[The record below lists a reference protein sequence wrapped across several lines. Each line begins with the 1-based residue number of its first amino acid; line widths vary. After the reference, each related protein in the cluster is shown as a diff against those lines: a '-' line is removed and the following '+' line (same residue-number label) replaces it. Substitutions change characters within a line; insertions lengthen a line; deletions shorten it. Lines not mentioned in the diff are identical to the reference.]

1 MSKRD
6 LKLKIDELSSTFGTS
21 LARNWEMKAYGPV
34 PSRRLGRSL
43 GINNIPPKI
52 CSYSCVYCQL
62 GRTIQMQSERS
73 QFYSPEEIC
82 REVGERVMKAQ
93 SKNEHIDYLTF
104 VPDGE
109 PTLDINLGKE
119 IQLLKPLGIKIA
131 VISNAS
137 LMWREDVRND
147 LMNADWVSLK
157 VDALTEGL
165 WRRVNRPH
173 KELKHVAI
181 LEGMQEFADMFKG
194 ELTTE
199 TMLIQGFNDS
209 CEGAERI
216 SYFLSELRPDKSYV
230 AIPTRPPAEK
240 WVKSADEEAV
250 NRAYQI
256 FDEKLENVEYLIGY
270 EGNAFAFTGNIEDDL
285 LSITSVHPMR
295 EEGVDVLLSKAG
307 SDWTVVDRLIEEKK
321 LIELEYQG
329 KKFYMRKLPSRMS

>member
-1 MSKRD
+1 
-6 LKLKIDELSSTFGTS
+6 
-21 LARNWEMKAYGPV
+21 MKAYGPV
-34 PSRRLGRSL
+34 PSRRLGQSL
-43 GINNIPPKI
+43 GINNIPPKL

-62 GRTIQMQSERS
+62 GRTIKMQSDRGEL
-73 QFYSPEEIC
+73 YSPEDIVKDVAEQ
-82 REVGERVMKAQ
+82 VYKALQKKER
-93 SKNEHIDYLTF
+93 IDYLTF

-137 LMWREDVRND
+137 LMWREDVRSD

-157 VDALTEGL
+157 VDAVTEDL
-165 WRRVNRPH
+165 WQKVNRPH
-173 KELKHVAI
+173 KALKHLAI
-181 LEGMQEFADMFKG
+181 LEGIQEFADIFKG

-199 TMLIQGFNDS
+199 TMLIQGFNDG
-209 CEGAERI
+209 CEEADRI
-216 SYFLSELRPDKSYV
+216 SYFLTELRPDKSYI

-295 EEGVDVLLSKAG
+295 EEGVTELLSKAG
-307 SDWTVVDRLIEEKK
+307 SEWSIVERLIEEKK
-321 LIELEYQG
+321 LIETEYMG
-329 KKFYMRKLPSRMS
+329 KKFYMRKLPSQVGR